1 MAFPLLLPSN
11 FCIMKNGIEIFLNKK
26 QFFCVHSLALMPS
39 HSHSFT
45 HWKDIVA
52 VCRAIRTRVKSQ
64 HTVLLFQNFIWK
76 SNCQL
81 PTYRSCSYFWCDM
94 IYWLRLL
101 PLGCTRAHWLDITGT
116 YEVKGAKN
124 MIVVELEQKA
134 FCCVC
139 NAPEPAGH
147 RNTNGAITVQK
158 RGAQFTALY
167 FISEIQFV
175 SGGGNRL
182 PCAAAA
188 AAVEMIWKRCVFWN
202 SVNRIKLIAM
212 TRFVR
217 SFFSSILLKPSFCLG
232 TGVRSCRS
240 DSFNV
245 RSFVRSVAAL
255 VCWLWSRT
263 MAQWLILI
271 SHDRVWLLDWSNWS
285 TNRQFLNVLATFVA
299 VPVCAVRPMQ
309 PCTTIDF
316 VLPFFC
322 LSTSASR
329 RMTEELG
336 AWI

>member
-1 MAFPLLLPSN
+1 
-11 FCIMKNGIEIFLNKK
+11 
-26 QFFCVHSLALMPS
+26 MPS

-188 AAVEMIWKRCVFWN
+188 AVGMIWKRCVFWN

-217 SFFSSILLKPSFCLG
+217 SFFFVYLIEAFLLPRNR
-232 TGVRSCRS
+232 RSLLQKWFVQC
-240 DSFNV
+240 
-245 RSFVRSVAAL
+245 SFVRSFSGGACVLAL
-255 VCWLWSRT
+255 VSHNGT
-263 MAQWLILI
+263 MAHIDIPWPCLIIGLK
-271 SHDRVWLLDWSNWS
+271 
-285 TNRQFLNVLATFVA
+285 
-299 VPVCAVRPMQ
+299 
-309 PCTTIDF
+309 
-316 VLPFFC
+316 
-322 LSTSASR
+322 
-329 RMTEELG
+329 
-336 AWI
+336 